1 MRQRNDDLIQLKREV
16 LDHPRSA
23 ALPSNLSDYW
33 LDAALQDVEKVI
45 SADAETG
52 PENLRLPLAL
62 VLHLLNS
69 PVDAEPLDIS
79 DEQLFRCIKQYR
91 LELAMEKLR
100 RWGVRLAPP
109 ASEATIFAS
118 KKFPLP

>member
-1 MRQRNDDLIQLKREV
+1 MRARNYDLLQLRREV
-16 LDHPRSA
+16 LNHPPSA
-23 ALPSNLSDYW
+23 ALPSNLPDEL
-33 LDAALQDVEKVI
+33 LDAALHDVERVVN
-45 SADAETG
+45 ADAATG
-52 PENLRLPLAL
+52 PECLRLPLDL

-69 PVDAEPLDIS
+69 PSTDEPLEMS

-100 RWGVRLAPP
+100 RWGVQLALP

-118 KKFPLP
+118 NKSPMP